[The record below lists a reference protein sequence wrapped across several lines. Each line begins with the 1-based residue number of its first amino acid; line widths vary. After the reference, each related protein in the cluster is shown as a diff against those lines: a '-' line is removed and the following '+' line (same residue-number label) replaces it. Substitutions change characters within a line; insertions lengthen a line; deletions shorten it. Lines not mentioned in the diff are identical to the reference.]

1 MRQSASHSRW
11 EVGVDF
17 CISIAINIG
26 IQALTL
32 SSFTVVRGLS
42 FTAVFLTLALLRRY
56 VVRRCFNRMVT
67 SEDGQSRAMSLVESS
82 ADTALAVALAFALTL
97 FWYPGEPLARIT
109 GLIVASYA
117 LAFARRFAL
126 RRLFEWLPRRQR
138 ESAPAPSA

>member
-32 SSFTVVRGLS
+32 NSFTVVRGLS
-42 FTAVFLTLALLRRY
+42 FTAVFLVLALCRRY
-56 VVRRCFNRMVT
+56 IVRRSFNRMVM
-67 SEDGQSRAMSLVESS
+67 SEAGQSRAMSLLESTT
-82 ADTALAVALAFALTL
+82 DTLLAVAIAFALTL

-109 GLIVASYA
+109 GLIAASYA

-126 RRLFEWLPRRQR
+126 RRFFEWLPRRQR
-138 ESAPAPSA
+138 EGAPAPSA